1 MGKIKIKKSDL
12 KEAALNATGRQ
23 LYGMDEYIYIKSFNY
38 DDNNSIKV
46 SFYLLL
52 KVDENT
58 FDLIPNTSS
67 PEYTYSIADGRIFTD
82 IDGYNV
88 YSTDVSGNTIYEDV
102 QVDSID
108 ASGNTVT
115 NTVSQPVKRT
125 NDFTRNFTA
134 FSALIIPS
142 IFKDVNNYLG
152 YHNNENGTI
161 DNQ

>member
-1 MGKIKIKKSDL
+1 MARTKIKKSDL

-38 DDNNSIKV
+38 NDNNSIKV
-46 SFYLLL
+46 SFLLLL
-52 KVDENT
+52 KTDEET

-67 PEYTYSIADGRIFTD
+67 PEYTYSIADGRAFVD
-82 IDGYNV
+82 NDGYNV
-88 YSTDVSGNTIYEDV
+88 YKVDSSGATIYEDV
-102 QVDSID
+102 EVESID

-115 NTVSQPVKRT
+115 NIVSQPVKRLD
-125 NDFTRNFTA
+125 DFTRNFTA

-161 DNQ
+161 DNL